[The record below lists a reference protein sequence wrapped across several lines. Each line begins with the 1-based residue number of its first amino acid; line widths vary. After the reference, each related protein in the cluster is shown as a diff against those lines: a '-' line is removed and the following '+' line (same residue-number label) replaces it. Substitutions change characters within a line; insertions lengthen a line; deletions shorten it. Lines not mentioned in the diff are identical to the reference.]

1 MMMSTVENIPQ
12 WAVCYIAYGDDSGI
26 TKEEKAMVD
35 AFILSLNNNGWQICE
50 TPISGSE
57 NEFCRFPAFGDA
69 CATVDFEIYKN

>member
-1 MMMSTVENIPQ
+1 MI
-12 WAVCYIAYGDDSGI
+12 D

-35 AFILSLNNNGWQICE
+35 AFIFSLNNDGWQMCE

-69 CATVDFEIYKN
+69 CATVDYEIYKN